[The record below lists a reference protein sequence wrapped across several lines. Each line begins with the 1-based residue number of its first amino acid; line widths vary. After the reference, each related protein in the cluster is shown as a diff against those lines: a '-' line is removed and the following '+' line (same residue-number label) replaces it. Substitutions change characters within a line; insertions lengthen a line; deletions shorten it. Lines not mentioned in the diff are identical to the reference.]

1 VSFWNKVKSF
11 LGIEPSRPFEGEVW
25 TAMIPRLQKREQFS
39 PVDIA
44 DVATAHIEGRSVE
57 HIDQAL
63 KTLEGLFDEG
73 KLDDYG
79 YTRSMVNTNAGMNW
93 VFHPSDAD
101 PVAGAQQ
108 HVADAAPQRPDPQPA
123 PARQPVPG
131 GPAKPPKRQEKN
143 PFDAGGI
150 LSLSAAEMRARALK
164 NQPWKSRWTDRVG
177 TIPPLSDVEA
187 ALIARGLVL
196 GGLLSEK
203 QIQEI
208 HRIGELW
215 LLHHDSAKLLRA
227 KASKSADEAIQKLR
241 EEAIQRKEE
250 KKRAA
255 EESKKKRAEDIA
267 RRRAEDIIFAGPG
280 VSSQLN
286 DRRCHVEALQQRGL
300 PVLATPADLAKAMG
314 LKIPALRWLC
324 FHAEAVTQPHYVQ
337 FEVPKR
343 SGGKRLLS
351 APQPRLA
358 AAQQWVL
365 DEIISKLPVEDAA
378 HGFVAKRSTVTN
390 AVPHQG
396 RDLVIN
402 LDLKDF
408 FPSITFPRVRGVFVG
423 IGYSPAV
430 ATLLALLCTECP
442 RRPMSYAG
450 KLYHVAVGER
460 GLPQGACT
468 SPALSNQ
475 VARKLDKRLTGLARK
490 HGWSYTRYADDLT
503 FSAPKGKR
511 SQLPMMLMRIRQV
524 IKHEGFVVQE
534 KKGRVQ
540 SSAKRQTVTGI
551 VVNDADKLGL
561 PREEV
566 RRLRAIVHNAKK
578 TGLEAQNRDGIPDF
592 RAHLLGKISYLAMID
607 KPKADAILAE
617 LNRL

>member
-1 VSFWNKVKSF
+1 
-11 LGIEPSRPFEGEVW
+11 
-25 TAMIPRLQKREQFS
+25 M
-39 PVDIA
+39 VD
-44 DVATAHIEGRSVE
+44 
-57 HIDQAL
+57 
-63 KTLEGLFDEG
+63 
-73 KLDDYG
+73 
-79 YTRSMVNTNAGMNW
+79 TNAGMNW
-93 VFHPSDAD
+93 VYHPSDAT
-101 PVAGAQQ
+101 PGAVESAEAPPPKTGAPKQPTAVAPKKAP
-108 HVADAAPQRPDPQPA
+108 AAAPA
-123 PARQPVPG
+123 
-131 GPAKPPKRQEKN
+131 PKRQEKN
-143 PFDAGGI
+143 PFDAGDI

-196 GGLLSEK
+196 RGLLTEK

-215 LLHHDSAKLLRA
+215 LLHHDSARLLHA
-227 KASKSADEAIQKLR
+227 KASKTADEAIKKLR

-255 EESKKKRAEDIA
+255 AERKKKREEEIA
-267 RRRAEDIIFAGPG
+267 RRRTEDIIFAGPG

-286 DRRCHVEALQQRGL
+286 DRRCHVEALQARGL
-300 PVLATPADLAKAMG
+300 PVLATPADLAGAMG
-314 LKIPALRWLC
+314 LPIPALRWLC
-324 FHAEAVTQPHYVQ
+324 FHAEAVTKPHYVQ

-358 AAQQWVL
+358 AAQKWVL
-365 DEIISKLPVEDAA
+365 DEILAKLPVEDAA

-390 AVPHQG
+390 AIPHQG

-450 KLYHVAVGER
+450 KVYHVAVGER

-475 VARKLDKRLTGLARK
+475 VARKLDKRLSGLARK
-490 HGWSYTRYADDLT
+490 HGWSYSRYADDLT

-511 SQLPMMLMRIRQV
+511 AELPQMLLRIRQV

-551 VVNDADKLGL
+551 VVNDAGKLGL

-578 TGLEAQNRDGIPDF
+578 TGLEAQNREGVPDF
-592 RAHLLGKISYLAMID
+592 RAHLLGKIAYLAMID